1 MGLSVSGICRDVAAW
16 LARLALLALFGRTHG
31 VEFDGGGVC
40 SWGCW
45 RNQDWPAATSTAK
58 LFIARVNMSAAGADA
73 AVEDGAALLLNVS
86 IIELNVRVI
95 AALLIAVFSIVIVRQ
110 RRVRAKI

>member
-1 MGLSVSGICRDVAAW
+1 
-16 LARLALLALFGRTHG
+16 
-31 VEFDGGGVC
+31 
-40 SWGCW
+40 
-45 RNQDWPAATSTAK
+45 
-58 LFIARVNMSAAGADA
+58 MSAAGADA